1 MDVIFHRRIQH
12 DMRAALSF
20 YDSEGGSG
28 LGDRFFA
35 AAEDATVKVIANPQ
49 GFHFV
54 SPTLRRLSLTTFPY
68 HFLYEENPVM
78 IRFMVLRHD
87 KRHPSF
93 GLRRK

>member
-12 DMRAALSF
+12 DLRAALYY
-20 YDSEGGSG
+20 YDTEGGKA

-35 AAEDATVKVIANPQ
+35 DAEAATRKATANPRSH
-49 GFHFV
+49 HFI
-54 SPTLRRLSLTTFPY
+54 SPTLRRVSLDTFPY
-68 HFLYEENPVM
+68 HFLYEEKETM

-87 KRHPSF
+87 KRHPGF